1 MRVKFA
7 ALTIAIASLVL
18 LPSSTKADTFV
29 YNVTSTF
36 GAVDVTFDLPTF
48 QESVTTTTFIH
59 DTSAIG
65 PLTVVSLS
73 GNSAVCS
80 ATTFAT
86 FTAGPGPCFVGANAT
101 SGIVFNQV
109 LAPSFTGPG
118 TFTMTDIAGT
128 ATVTITDVPSAAPEP
143 SSLILLGC
151 GLFGLL
157 ALASFGSRIR
167 RLAS

>member
-18 LPSSTKADTFV
+18 LPSSAKADTFV

-36 GAVDVTFDLPTF
+36 NAVDVTFDLPTF
-48 QESVTTTTFIH
+48 QESVTTTTFTH

-65 PLTVVSLS
+65 PLTVLSLS
-73 GNSAVCS
+73 GNSTVCS

-101 SGIVFNQV
+101 SDIIFNQI
-109 LAPSFTGPG
+109 LAPSFNGPG
-118 TFTMTDIAGT
+118 TFTMTDT
-128 ATVTITDVPSAAPEP
+128 VFTTTVTITDVSSAAPEP

-157 ALASFGSRIR
+157 GLASFGSRIR